1 MNDVITEIRNYMTR
15 NKLSQRQLA
24 ALLDCSQPNISRW
37 LKGEYSLR
45 FSTYERFQKLL
56 EEEKKVTA
64 HD

>member
-1 MNDVITEIRNYMTR
+1 MNDVITEIRDYMTR
-15 NKLSQRQLA
+15 NNLSQKKLA
-24 ALLDCSQPNISRW
+24 ALLGCSQPNISRW

-45 FSTYERFQKLL
+45 LSTYERFQKLL

>member
-1 MNDVITEIRNYMTR
+1 MNDVVTEIRNYMSR

-24 ALLDCSQPNISRW
+24 KLLDCSQPNISRW

-56 EEEKKVTA
+56 EEEKKGIR